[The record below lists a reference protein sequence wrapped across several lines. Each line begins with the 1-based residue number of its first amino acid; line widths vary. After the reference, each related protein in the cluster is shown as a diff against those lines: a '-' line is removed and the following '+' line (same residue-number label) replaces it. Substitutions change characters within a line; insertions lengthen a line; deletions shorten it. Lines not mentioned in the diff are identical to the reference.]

1 MRDIFLKIDGLKG
14 ESVDDGHKDEID
26 VLDWTWGLEQTGTA
40 HVGMGSGA
48 GKVKVKNLAVTKH
61 VDKATPELFK
71 ACCNGKVFKEA
82 TLIVRKAGEKPLEYL
97 KIKMSDVL
105 ISKMDTGS
113 KMDAGGSGNADLLT
127 EDVSLNF
134 AKVEVEYTPQK
145 PDGSGDAAVT
155 TGWNIE
161 ANKEL

>member
-1 MRDIFLKIDGLKG
+1 
-14 ESVDDGHKDEID
+14 
-26 VLDWTWGLEQTGTA
+26 
-40 HVGMGSGA
+40 MGSGA
-48 GKVKVKNLAVTKH
+48 GKVRVKDLFVTKH

-82 TLIVRKAGEKPLEYL
+82 TLTVRKAGEKPLEYL

-105 ISKMDTGS
+105 ISKMD
-113 KMDAGGSGNADLLT
+113 AGGGRSDTNEDLLT

-145 PDGSGDAAVT
+145 PDGSGDAVVT

-161 ANKEL
+161 ANKEV